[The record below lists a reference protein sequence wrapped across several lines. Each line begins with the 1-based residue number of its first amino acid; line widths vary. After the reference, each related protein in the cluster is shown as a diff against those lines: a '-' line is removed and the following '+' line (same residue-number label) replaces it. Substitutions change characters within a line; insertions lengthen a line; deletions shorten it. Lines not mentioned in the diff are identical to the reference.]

1 MHMVT
6 YLLKQTCTH
15 LVIIFHV
22 IVVDLISLLVN
33 LELTERQTQ
42 SAQESLE
49 SKQGIN
55 TDLC

>member
-6 YLLKQTCTH
+6 YLLRQTCTH

-22 IVVDLISLLVN
+22 IVVDLTSLLIN

-49 SKQGIN
+49 NKQGIN

>member
-6 YLLKQTCTH
+6 YLLRQTCTH
-15 LVIIFHV
+15 LVIISHV
-22 IVVDLISLLVN
+22 IVVDLISLLIN
-33 LELTERQTQ
+33 LELTEGQTQ